1 MSQALA
7 TESGR
12 LIIELHAALQEMDP
26 VRWNHTAADSLR
38 AKIRAIQAKLG
49 GLTAAGWP
57 EGGHPL
63 HGRLLSM
70 SEALTT
76 LPDEGSTVGS
86 AKTRWMAFRQHLVP
100 RYEALRT
107 ALDDFAI
114 HVPSLRPTNHWRSVF
129 HMAMA
134 TGTLAILYSLPDAT
148 WGIYVVLPFFVWAW
162 TMELLR
168 RRHRGLNDLLMRA
181 FGPFAHP
188 HETRRVN
195 SATWYTT
202 ALMVL
207 SLTRSPLVCAVGIA
221 VLGFGDPVAAL
232 IGRRFGQHKLVHGR
246 SLEGSVAF
254 LASGLVASFA
264 IASLFAPS
272 ITWTSLLAIAAA
284 GACAGALAELFSL
297 RIDDNLSVAV
307 TATAAAAAT
316 AMLLGVPV

>member
-26 VRWNHTAADSLR
+26 ARWNHTAADSLR
-38 AKIRAIQAKLG
+38 AKIRAIQKKLG
-49 GLTAAGWP
+49 GLTAESGP
-57 EGGHPL
+57 EVGHPL
-63 HGRLLSM
+63 RGPLLSM

-86 AKTRWMAFRQHLVP
+86 AKIRWMAFRRELVP
-100 RYEALRT
+100 RYEAVRS

-114 HVPSLRPTNHWRSVF
+114 HVPSLRPTNHWRTVF
-129 HMAMA
+129 HMGMA
-134 TGTLAILYSLPDAT
+134 TGTLAILYALPDAT
-148 WGIYVVLPFFVWAW
+148 LGIYVVLPFFVWAW
-162 TMELLR
+162 TMEYLR
-168 RRHRGLNDLLMRA
+168 RRHPTLNGFLMKA

-221 VLGFGDPVAAL
+221 VLGYGDPVAAL
-232 IGRRFGQHKLVHGR
+232 IGRRFGKHKLIHGR
-246 SLEGSVAF
+246 SLEGSAAF
-254 LASGLVASFA
+254 LVAGLIGGFAVAT
-264 IASLFAPS
+264 LFAPG
-272 ITWTSLLAIAAA
+272 IAWLSLLGIVSA
-284 GACAGALAELFSL
+284 GACAGTLAELFSL
-297 RIDDNLSVAV
+297 RIDDNLSVAI